1 MVLCLS
7 FITVIPTAL
16 KGLLEVQWPNGNCT
30 GLIDRFWFKPLPRP
44 LCCALGQRHLSLQPR
59 CIYAGTLLPHSW
71 GSRIPFNCFMS
82 WKLEINAGLMAAVVS
97 STLQRLKLSVYVN
110 LFWHSK
116 SPQES
121 TSLKPG
127 RLILVPC
134 GRLKSLAPL
143 GGVGGG
149 WGEHVKIQRGD

>member
-1 MVLCLS
+1 
-7 FITVIPTAL
+7 
-16 KGLLEVQWPNGNCT
+16 
-30 GLIDRFWFKPLPRP
+30 
-44 LCCALGQRHLSLQPR
+44 
-59 CIYAGTLLPHSW
+59 
-71 GSRIPFNCFMS
+71 
-82 WKLEINAGLMAAVVS
+82 MAAVVS